1 MTWDEATRVPTRRR
15 IAAKPMAEQLDL
27 LARMCRSLLRHRR
40 GSKTRRYYRG
50 RHGSPKVLNLE
61 ELQQPTTC
69 SSSKTSGVAEVRSQ
83 LARATAAMTA
93 RDHCVGAFRQNFRPE
108 LFVIV
113 SK

>member
-1 MTWDEATRVPTRRR
+1 MAQTT
-15 IAAKPMAEQLDL
+15 AEQQGL
-27 LARMCRSLLRHRR
+27 LARVRRALLMHRR

-93 RDHCVGAFRQNFRPE
+93 RDHCVGAFRQQIRPV
-108 LFVIV
+108 LFVMV